1 MDEFGNW
8 IYIILMFVVL
18 ISSVFKSF
26 TKKKE
31 QQQAQIPVPQ
41 EPEEVFPVPP
51 VPKIK
56 TKKLPPPIPV
66 QKKQAYSSLFA
77 SPSVAESLQTELS
90 MMQEPENTLAD
101 ELDLSDPESF
111 RKAIIYSEIINR
123 KY

>member
-1 MDEFGNW
+1 MDEIGNW

-31 QQQAQIPVPQ
+31 QQQTQIPI
-41 EPEEVFPVPP
+41 PEDIEEEFPVPP
-51 VPKIK
+51 VPMKK
-56 TKKLPPPIPV
+56 TRKLPPPIPV
-66 QKKQAYSSLFA
+66 QKNKPYSSLFA
-77 SPSVAESLQTELS
+77 SPSVTESMQAELFITP
-90 MMQEPENTLAD
+90 EPENTLAD
-101 ELDLSDPESF
+101 ELDLTDPESF

>member
-31 QQQAQIPVPQ
+31 QQQAQIPVPE